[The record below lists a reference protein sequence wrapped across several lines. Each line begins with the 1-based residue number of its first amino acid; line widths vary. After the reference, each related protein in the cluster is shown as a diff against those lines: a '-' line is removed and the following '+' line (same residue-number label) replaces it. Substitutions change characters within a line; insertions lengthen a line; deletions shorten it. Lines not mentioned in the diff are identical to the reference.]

1 MWPLPRRKA
10 PLRPLGGRGRGP
22 GAPAPGRVR
31 RAPPQTEPSAP
42 LTLPSAPGRRGERG
56 AKRNRRTQLCIG
68 GAAVLLTACTVGPDY
83 ERPAAPV
90 PAVYKEAGWKIGEP
104 IDAIDRGAWWSV
116 YNDPVLDALA
126 KQIDISNQNLAAAEA
141 AFRQAEFIV
150 AQARSQ
156 FFPTAT
162 VNANA
167 QRSRSGAGAA
177 VAGTGIRGVISNQF
191 STSTAASWTPDLWG
205 RVRRNVESNVAS
217 AQASAGDLASAR
229 LAAQGA
235 LASDYLQLRIA
246 DELKRLLDATAKA
259 YDESLR
265 ITRNQYNSG
274 IASASD
280 VAQAE
285 TQLRST
291 EAQAIAVGVTRAQ
304 LEHAIAVLIG
314 KPPAELSIAPSDV
327 VTEVPAVPAG
337 LPSALLERRPDIAA
351 AERQMAA
358 ANAQIGV
365 AEAAFYPTITLSA
378 DYGVMAL
385 QISKLFTD
393 QARFWAF
400 GSSLAQTV
408 FDAGARS
415 AVVGEARAAF
425 DQTVANYRQTALSA
439 FQQVEDQLA
448 ALRILAEQAEAEAA
462 AVKSA
467 REAERIINNQWLAG
481 TVAYTSVVVAQATA
495 LANEENALNIRQ
507 NRLVA
512 SAALIQ
518 ALGGGWD
525 ASQLPIRERIEEE
538 APLNFSPL
546 PPPPPAEVSA
556 R

>member
-1 MWPLPRRKA
+1 LA
-10 PLRPLGGRGRGP
+10 
-22 GAPAPGRVR
+22 GA
-31 RAPPQTEPSAP
+31 
-42 LTLPSAPGRRGERG
+42 
-56 AKRNRRTQLCIG
+56 
-68 GAAVLLTACTVGPDY
+68 LLMLSACTVGPDY
-83 ERPAAPV
+83 QRPNAPV
-90 PAVYKEAGWKIGEP
+90 PAHYEEAGWKVGEP
-104 IDAIDRGAWWSV
+104 LDAIDRGAWWSV
-116 YNDPVLDALA
+116 YKDPVLDGLER
-126 KQIDISNQNLAAAEA
+126 QIDISNQNLKAAEA
-141 AFRQAEFIV
+141 AFQQAEWIV
-150 AQARSQ
+150 AQARAG
-156 FFPTAT
+156 FFPTAA
-162 VNANA
+162 VEASA
-167 QRSRSGAGAA
+167 QRSRSGTGAS

-191 STSTAASWTPDLWG
+191 STSTSASWTPDLWG
-205 RVRRNVESNVAS
+205 RVRRAVESNVAS

-229 LAAQGA
+229 LAAQGL
-235 LASDYLQLRIA
+235 LASSYLQLRVA
-246 DELKRLLDATAKA
+246 DELKRLLAATSKA
-259 YDESLR
+259 FAESLR
-265 ITRNQYNSG
+265 ITRNQYAAG
-274 IASASD
+274 TADQSA

-314 KPPAELSIAPSDV
+314 KPPAELSIAPTNV
-327 VTEVPAVPAG
+327 LTEVPEIPAG

-351 AERQMAA
+351 TERLMAA

-365 AEAAFYPTITLSA
+365 AVAAFYPTITLSA

-385 QISKLFTD
+385 QIAKLFTD

-400 GSSLAQTV
+400 GSNLAQTV

-415 AVVGEARAAF
+415 AAVEEARAF
-425 DQTVANYRQTALSA
+425 FEQSIANYRQAVLTA

-481 TVAYTSVVVAQATA
+481 TVAYTSVVVAQTTA
-495 LANEENALNIRQ
+495 LANEETALNIRQ
-507 NRLVA
+507 SRLVA

-525 ASQLPIRERIEEE
+525 ATQLPSRDRIEDD
-538 APLNFSPL
+538 APLNFSPF
-546 PPPPPAEVSA
+546 PPATEDVPT

>member
-1 MWPLPRRKA
+1 MR
-10 PLRPLGGRGRGP
+10 
-22 GAPAPGRVR
+22 
-31 RAPPQTEPSAP
+31 
-42 LTLPSAPGRRGERG
+42 ER
-56 AKRNRRTQLCIG
+56 
-68 GAAVLLTACTVGPDY
+68 VLLALESALLFFLSACTVGPDY
-83 ERPAAPV
+83 LRPGAPV
-90 PAVYKEAGWKIGEP
+90 PAQYKEAGWKVGEP
-104 IDAIDRGAWWSV
+104 LDAIERGAWWSV
-116 YNDPVLDALA
+116 YNDPVLDGLER
-126 KQIDISNQNLAAAEA
+126 QIDISNQNLAAAEA

-150 AQARSQ
+150 AQARAQ
-156 FFPTAT
+156 FFPIASI
-162 VNANA
+162 NANA
-167 QRSRSGAGAA
+167 QRSRGGGTAGSGTTPVG
-177 VAGTGIRGVISNQF
+177 GGGGGGRITNFF

-205 RVRRNVESNVAS
+205 RVRRLVESNVAS

-235 LASDYLQLRIA
+235 LASDYLQLRVA
-246 DELKRLLDATAKA
+246 DELKRLLEATAKA
-259 YDESLR
+259 YAESLR
-265 ITRNQYNSG
+265 ITRNQYAAG

-314 KPPAELSIAPSDV
+314 KPPAELTIPPSDV
-327 VTEVPAVPAG
+327 VTEVPLVPAG
-337 LPSALLERRPDIAA
+337 LPSALLERRPDIAS

-365 AEAAFYPTITLSA
+365 AVAAYYPTITLSA

-385 QISKLFTD
+385 QIAKLFTD

-400 GSSLAQTV
+400 GSSLAETV
-408 FDAGARS
+408 FDAGARA
-415 AVVGEARAAF
+415 AVVGEARAVF
-425 DQTVANYRQTALSA
+425 DQTIANYRQTVLTA

-448 ALRILAEQAEAEAA
+448 ALRILADQAEAEAA

-495 LANEENALNIRQ
+495 LANEETALNIRQ

-525 ASQLPIRERIEEE
+525 AAQLPSRERIEED
-538 APLNFSPL
+538 APLNFSPF
-546 PPPPPAEVSA
+546 PPAPAEVHA